1 MTAKQPT
8 DAELIAQARA
18 MYASD
23 DVEIDDDA
31 KVSGSDLGAY
41 VQAWVWVPYPE
52 PSEGT
57 P

>member
-1 MTAKQPT
+1 MT

-31 KVSGSDLGAY
+31 KVSSSDLGVY

-52 PSEGT
+52 PPEAM

>member
-1 MTAKQPT
+1 VT

-31 KVSGSDLGAY
+31 KVSSSDLGVY

-52 PSEGT
+52 PPEAT

>member
-1 MTAKQPT
+1 MAGGSQVT
-8 DAELIAQARA
+8 DAELIKRAQA

-23 DVEIDDDA
+23 DIEIDDDA
-31 KVSGSDLGAY
+31 KVSVADLGVF

-52 PSEGT
+52 PEAT

>member
-1 MTAKQPT
+1 MT
-8 DAELIAQARA
+8 DAELIKKARA

-31 KVSGSDLGAY
+31 KVSSSDLGAY

-52 PSEGT
+52 TEEVTMPG
-57 P
+57 

>member
-1 MTAKQPT
+1 
-8 DAELIAQARA
+8 
-18 MYASD
+18 MYARD

-31 KVSGSDLGAY
+31 KVSSSDLGVY

-52 PSEGT
+52 PPEET

>member
-1 MTAKQPT
+1 MT
-8 DAELIAQARA
+8 DAELIKKARA

-31 KVSGSDLGAY
+31 KVSSSDLGVY

-52 PSEGT
+52 QDSTTITEGVN
-57 P
+57 

>member
-1 MTAKQPT
+1 MT

-18 MYASD
+18 MYARD

-31 KVSGSDLGAY
+31 KVSSSDLGVY

-52 PSEGT
+52 PPEET

>member
-1 MTAKQPT
+1 MT
-8 DAELIAQARA
+8 DAELIKRAQA

-23 DVEIDDDA
+23 DIEIDDDA
-31 KVSGSDLGAY
+31 KVSVADLGVF

-52 PSEGT
+52 REAT

>member
-1 MTAKQPT
+1 MT
-8 DAELIAQARA
+8 DAELIKRAQA

-23 DVEIDDDA
+23 DIEIDDDA
-31 KVSGSDLGAY
+31 KVSSVDLRGVF

-52 PSEGT
+52 PEDT